1 MHVRKSRA
9 RKKESCTCIYRCF
22 TSKTP
27 GCIPCLSLGSA
38 CPTPLKRL
46 NWRLSFK
53 FPSYTS
59 ELRGTLFQKTQ
70 HIDPAKARAQTSWSR
85 VWVITTKATRS
96 HNLSITITS
105 TQRNSW
111 TGNYWRSS
119 DDYLT
124 GKIPLQD
131 KRNNNKTN
139 NNGAFLTKALN
150 KGSNLVE
157 PLYSHSDRLS
167 IWNSI
172 CNNETKTVFAL
183 TCQIQ
188 H

>member
-1 MHVRKSRA
+1 MSRA

-59 ELRGTLFQKTQ
+59 ELRGKLFHKT
-70 HIDPAKARAQTSWSR
+70 HRIDPAKARAQTSWSR
-85 VWVITTKATRS
+85 VWVIITKATRS
-96 HNLSITITS
+96 HNLPITITS
-105 TQRNSW
+105 LHKETVELGTTEVLRTIISLE
-111 TGNYWRSS
+111 RF
-119 DDYLT
+119 L
-124 GKIPLQD
+124 LQD

>member
-1 MHVRKSRA
+1 MNGSWGFPDDAPRVSLRDLFFFAVEIFPSTWKQLIEQVRMSRA

-38 CPTPLKRL
+38 CPTPLKWL

-96 HNLSITITS
+96 HNLPITITS

-124 GKIPLQD
+124 GKIPFT
-131 KRNNNKTN
+131 R
-139 NNGAFLTKALN
+139 
-150 KGSNLVE
+150 
-157 PLYSHSDRLS
+157 
-167 IWNSI
+167 
-172 CNNETKTVFAL
+172 
-183 TCQIQ
+183 
-188 H
+188 

>member
-1 MHVRKSRA
+1 MYLPMFYQQNTGLYS
-9 RKKESCTCIYRCF
+9 
-22 TSKTP
+22 
-27 GCIPCLSLGSA
+27 LSLFR
-38 CPTPLKRL
+38 KRL
-46 NWRLSFK
+46 SNSSQAIKLETLLSSPVTPQSWEVRCSKKHNTLTQLKLEPRPLDLEFEWSPQK
-53 FPSYTS
+53 PQGHIISQLPSPLHKETV
-59 ELRGTLFQKTQ
+59 ELGTTEDL
-70 HIDPAKARAQTSWSR
+70 R
-85 VWVITTKATRS
+85 
-96 HNLSITITS
+96 TIIS
-105 TQRNSW
+105 LERF
-111 TGNYWRSS
+111 
-119 DDYLT
+119 L
-124 GKIPLQD
+124 LQD